1 MTVTIGHRTRER
13 RGSILLLVLFLMAVT
28 APMICLLLDA
38 HATHTRCVHNDIQA
52 RTALYLAEAGVQ
64 RAVGELVAD
73 PDWRAGFAGLEYPAG
88 SGHRFTVTLVDDDD
102 EVKITSTVLTADGY
116 TRTVVATVA
125 GF

>member
-1 MTVTIGHRTRER
+1 MTIGHRTRER

-73 PDWRAGFAGLEYPAG
+73 PDWRAGVVIKKISHAFRPGA
-88 SGHRFTVTLVDDDD
+88 VV
-102 EVKITSTVLTADGY
+102 VKVGESQTAVGY
-116 TRTVVATVA
+116 GIAHKIIR
-125 GF
+125 